1 MSSSQEECH
10 IASLVM
16 WVGDGAP
23 ALQQRLG
30 ELEWADFPMPSEQGK
45 CIAVLE
51 ADNDK
56 TLIERIDWMKNL
68 PEVINAQLVYHAFDE
83 VGTDC

>member
-1 MSSSQEECH
+1 MSSNQEACH

-16 WVGDGAP
+16 WVGDGAQ

-30 ELEWADFPMPSEQGK
+30 ELAWAEFPMPSEQGK

-51 ADNDK
+51 ASNDK
-56 TLIERIDWMKNL
+56 TLIERIDWIRNL

-83 VGTDC
+83 AGEDC